1 LLTSLPLALCILVV
15 SGAAPAG
22 LPPAMGFPASER
34 TAQIAPAGVARVGKK
49 EDPTVPT
56 ASPVPAQLRLG
67 PQNRAQQH
75 VIRED
80 QRDHWAAPIPIR
92 PKLKMLPDLDCKNP
106 KTWLWT
112 LKLVKAP
119 LALPKQPQVV
129 EAGQGDFHLRPTPH
143 RTAPWK
149 ENNHFS
155 PDGSVSVSIGG
166 SIPVS
171 ANAQKHRWANL
182 ATFHFAG
189 LPN

>member
-1 LLTSLPLALCILVV
+1 
-15 SGAAPAG
+15 
-22 LPPAMGFPASER
+22 
-34 TAQIAPAGVARVGKK
+34 
-49 EDPTVPT
+49 
-56 ASPVPAQLRLG
+56 
-67 PQNRAQQH
+67 
-75 VIRED
+75 
-80 QRDHWAAPIPIR
+80 
-92 PKLKMLPDLDCKNP
+92 MLPDLDCKNP

-171 ANAQKHRWANL
+171 ANDSELTAI
-182 ATFHFAG
+182 
-189 LPN
+189 